1 MNHMIKNQ
9 NGMSL
14 VQVMVAFALM
24 GVLAVF
30 MMQLMKQGTNAQKTL
45 DKNQDM
51 IQEIS
56 RVASLLKDNE
66 TCDVNFQNLNLG
78 GAPYTM
84 SSGLKLNSSST
95 DEVVSLYDPAKP
107 NKLQSGLKIKS
118 MQIVP
123 PTDYSAKGRG
133 EVKLNIQFQRD
144 NTNADGTRSATA
156 SSTLSAAELTR
167 TVTFFAIFCQSTA
180 LYATS
185 NPSDSYTLKRSL
197 AIQQM
202 EAACPTGYID
212 EDTFREVS
220 GNLWIGTC
228 LYNCGNTAPIARC
241 DN

>member
-1 MNHMIKNQ
+1 MNYMIKNQ

-30 MMQLMKQGTNAQKTL
+30 MMQLMKQGTNTQKTL

-84 SSGLKLNSSST
+84 SAGLKINSSTT
-95 DEVVSLYDPAKP
+95 DEVVSIYDPNQP
-107 NKLQSGLKIKS
+107 NKLQSGLRIKS
-118 MQIVP
+118 MQIIP

-133 EVKLNIQFQRD
+133 EVKLNILFQRD
-144 NTNADGTRSATA
+144 ETNPDGSRAASNT
-156 SSTLSAAELTR
+156 TLSAAELTR
-167 TVTFFAIFCQSTA
+167 TVTFFAIFCQSTS

-185 NPSDSYTLKRSL
+185 NPTDSYTTKRSL

-202 EAACPTGYID
+202 EASCPTGYID

-228 LYNCGNTAPIARC
+228 LYNCSSTAPVARC